1 MFLLNFL
8 NFSLYAQD
16 ENITQII
23 QKRSTSFADNVTPHY
38 TKIDSPEIRI
48 INNILVL
55 NRQLNPSQNNIVIK
69 ELNKNLDEKN
79 SFINSTRNE
88 DSLQEKDAL
97 IVTRK
102 KEVSPHNVIIT
113 IRKEESLQEKME

>member
-38 TKIDSPEIRI
+38 TKIDSPESRN
-48 INNILVL
+48 INNVLVL
-55 NRQLNPSQNNIVIK
+55 DRKLTPTQNNIVIK
-69 ELNKNLDEKN
+69 KNA
-79 SFINSTRNE
+79 FTNSTRNE

-102 KEVSPHNVIIT
+102 KEVSPQEKNDVIIT
-113 IRKEESLQEKME
+113 IREEDSLQVKME